1 MEIRVLDALCQCGD
15 DVPCRGERL
24 LRLLQ
29 VPLLLVGS
37 PKCSLDLP
45 EQGQVLLQDR
55 STPGFL
61 QDLDRLLC
69 STKCGQCLALAFPE
83 PGNDAFC
90 RLSCSLRSHLKQLL
104 ILAQREFGLL
114 AHDCISCSA
123 ASASRISPRAA
134 YASTWTERYSVI
146 QKAEPSSRTASSPIS
161 A

>member
-1 MEIRVLDALCQCGD
+1 MLTEIRVLDALRQGGD
-15 DVPCRGERL
+15 HVTCRGERL

-37 PKCSLDLP
+37 PKRSLDLP

-104 ILAQREFGLL
+104 ILAQREFGLVL
-114 AHDCISCSA
+114 RQSELCLDAQEK
-123 ASASRISPRAA
+123 RALRLLTRA
-134 YASTWTERYSVI
+134 
-146 QKAEPSSRTASSPIS
+146 PGP
-161 A
+161 

>member
-1 MEIRVLDALCQCGD
+1 MEIRVLDALCQCSD
-15 DVPCRGERL
+15 DMPCRGERL

-55 STPGFL
+55 STPRFL
-61 QDLDRLLC
+61 R

-114 AHDCISCSA
+114 LRQSELCLDAQEK
-123 ASASRISPRAA
+123 RALRLLTRA
-134 YASTWTERYSVI
+134 
-146 QKAEPSSRTASSPIS
+146 PGP
-161 A
+161 